1 MIAADSLPKRIWTR
15 VLPTLCLLAAL
26 VGCVVLGAF
35 VSFIGS
41 AFAGNEAL
49 VILLLPTVWPL
60 VYLATKRFDVAIM
73 ATFVTFGFVQ
83 FEPAP
88 FDLLIVVMIALGFLA
103 GELRVERLNGFAR
116 INTPLWIFLVIT
128 LVSLVISDELLHSL
142 RYTLITIYC
151 VGIMYFAK
159 LYVQS
164 AEQMRPIMLGYL
176 AGALIGVGLVA
187 LSYAGL
193 TPPEVFVEQTR
204 ARGLF
209 KDANVFGPFLVLP
222 ILFLADE
229 LWQRELLK
237 RWPTWLLIG
246 CLLAL
251 VAGLFVSFS
260 RAAWG
265 NLVITSLVYLFLNRR
280 RFSAKQ
286 LRNILLL
293 FFVGAAALVLLVFA
307 LDLGDFLQYRANAV
321 QSYDSERFT
330 AQFQGIQLGLTNLF
344 GIGPG
349 MMDRGGLFAPHSL
362 YIRTFAEHGFFAFA
376 ALFYLLYRLVAPVLR
391 MDQQTDTKI
400 CGLSPSMV
408 AAVAVGLYLNSFLI
422 DTIHWRHFWFALG
435 LLWLMQ
441 PTNFSE
447 NQAV

>member
-1 MIAADSLPKRIWTR
+1 M
-15 VLPTLCLLAAL
+15 
-26 VGCVVLGAF
+26 
-35 VSFIGS
+35 
-41 AFAGNEAL
+41 
-49 VILLLPTVWPL
+49 
-60 VYLATKRFDVAIM
+60 
-73 ATFVTFGFVQ
+73 
-83 FEPAP
+83 
-88 FDLLIVVMIALGFLA
+88 
-103 GELRVERLNGFAR
+103 
-116 INTPLWIFLVIT
+116 IT
-128 LVSLVISDELLHSL
+128 L
-142 RYTLITIYC
+142 YC

-159 LYVQS
+159 MYVHS
-164 AEQMRPIMLGYL
+164 AEQMRPLMLGYL

-193 TPPEVFVEQTR
+193 TPQEVFVEQTR

-237 RWPTWLLIG
+237 QWPVWLLIG

-265 NLVITSLVYLFLNRR
+265 NLVITSMVYVFLNLR

-286 LRNILLL
+286 IKNMVLLCG
-293 FFVGAAALVLLVFA
+293 VGAAALVLLVFA

-330 AQFQGIQLGLTNLF
+330 AQGMGMQLGLTNLF

-349 MMDRGGLFAPHSL
+349 MMDRNGLFAPHSL
-362 YIRTFAEHGFFAFA
+362 YIRTFAEHGFLALA
-376 ALFYLLYRLVAPVLR
+376 ALLYLLYRLVMPVWKAQR
-391 MDQQTDTKI
+391 QTAAKI
-400 CGLSPSMV
+400 YGLSPSMV
-408 AAVAVGLYLNSFLI
+408 IAVAIGLYLNSFLI
-422 DTIHWRHFWFALG
+422 DTIHWRHFWFTLG

-441 PTNFSE
+441 PTQLSNSE
-447 NQAV
+447 ET